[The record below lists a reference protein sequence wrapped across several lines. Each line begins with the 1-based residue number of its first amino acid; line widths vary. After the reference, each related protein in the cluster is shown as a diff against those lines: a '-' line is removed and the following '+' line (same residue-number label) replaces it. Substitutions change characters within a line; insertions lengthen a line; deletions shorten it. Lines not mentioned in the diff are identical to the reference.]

1 MPSIEALDTM
11 TTTTLITNNQSRHT
25 VEEEDDEFFGCQS
38 DDNDDND
45 HKNSTPP
52 AMAAATT
59 AASTFV
65 SVSTDALGQQ
75 ETKSQEAHFW
85 KIGYHEAHEDY
96 SHEKLQEGFEFGY
109 RNSIGGSI
117 RLGELLGRYAYRHHR
132 HPVNKSHGVK
142 EVNGKGMKKLNGDG
156 SANGSGGAP
165 VRILK
170 GYLEKEQVKD
180 AMDMDT
186 ESIKHGMDQVERN
199 LHLAST

>member
-1 MPSIEALDTM
+1 M
-11 TTTTLITNNQSRHT
+11 TTTTCITNNQSRNAVQ

-38 DDNDDND
+38 DDEDD
-45 HKNSTPP
+45 KNSTP
-52 AMAAATT
+52 AMSAAASIFPRTT
-59 AASTFV
+59 SV
-65 SVSTDALGQQ
+65 SVSVVSTDALGQQ
-75 ETKSQEAHFW
+75 ETKSQEEHFW
-85 KIGYHEAHEDY
+85 KIGYHETHENY

-109 RNSIGGSI
+109 RNSIEGSI
-117 RLGELLGRYAYRHHR
+117 RLGELLGRHACR
-132 HPVNKSHGVK
+132 HPVMAV
-142 EVNGKGMKKLNGDG
+142 NGDG

-186 ESIKHGMDQVERN
+186 ESIKHGMDQVEQH